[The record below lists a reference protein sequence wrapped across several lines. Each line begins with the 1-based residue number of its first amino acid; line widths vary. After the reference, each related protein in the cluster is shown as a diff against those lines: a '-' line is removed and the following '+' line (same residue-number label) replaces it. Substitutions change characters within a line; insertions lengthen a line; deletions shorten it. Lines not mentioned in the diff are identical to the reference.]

1 MVKCKHNESCK
12 KRATFGIDKALF
24 CKAHKKEGMVNVV
37 SNTCHFSENGI
48 TCKKIPAFNLEG
60 KKEGIYCAAH
70 KKEGMVDVKHKTCKS
85 DWCDVQVS
93 NPKYEGYCL
102 FCFMNMFPEKEIS
115 RNYKTKERS
124 TVEFVLSQF
133 PNFTWIT
140 DKKIDGGCSKRRPD
154 LFLDLGY
161 QVVIV
166 EVDENQHLDYDCS
179 CENKRIMQISQDINH
194 RPLIF
199 IRFNPDE
206 YRILKK
212 VEKSIIYMSDE
223 DVSINGDEEYDLV
236 KKVTSCWSVN
246 KQGVCC
252 VTKRKEKEWNERLL
266 SLKSQIEYW
275 CHPEHVISKLV
286 QVVELFYD
294 QKII

>member
-1 MVKCKHNESCK
+1 
-12 KRATFGIDKALF
+12 
-24 CKAHKKEGMVNVV
+24 
-37 SNTCHFSENGI
+37 
-48 TCKKIPAFNLEG
+48 
-60 KKEGIYCAAH
+60 
-70 KKEGMVDVKHKTCKS
+70 
-85 DWCDVQVS
+85 
-93 NPKYEGYCL
+93 
-102 FCFMNMFPEKEIS
+102 MNMFPEKEIS

-166 EVDENQHLDYDCS
+166 EVDENQHVDYDCS

-212 VEKSIIYMSDE
+212 AEKQGDVFMSDDDKDE
-223 DVSINGDEEYDLV
+223 RSVNQDKDEEEYELV